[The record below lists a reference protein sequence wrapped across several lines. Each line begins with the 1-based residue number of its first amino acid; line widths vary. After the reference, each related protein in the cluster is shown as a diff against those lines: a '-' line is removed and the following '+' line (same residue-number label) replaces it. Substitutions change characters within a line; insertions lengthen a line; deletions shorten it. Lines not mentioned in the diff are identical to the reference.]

1 MSELRVTDLLP
12 PLGHNN
18 PPRDEPSLFEI
29 AEKKVND
36 VYAEAT
42 LWLDGALVSDQATAD
57 DIANLLT
64 LIREAEA
71 FADATRI
78 AEKKPLDEQI
88 AAIQSRYAP
97 LIGNTKSIKGKTVL
111 AAEACKKA
119 LAPWLAKLA
128 AEQEAAAKKA
138 REEAEAK
145 TRAAQEAIRAADAA
159 NLEARAAAEALV
171 KEAKRADTAANR
183 MEKLTPTA
191 GGAMGRAIGM
201 RSVYTAV
208 LIDPVAAARHFWLT
222 RRDAMVAALQ
232 GLADQDVRA
241 GKHAPD
247 AIPGFRIDES
257 KVPV

>member
-1 MSELRVTDLLP
+1 MASTDGQMML
-12 PLGHNN
+12 
-18 PPRDEPSLFEI
+18 
-29 AEKKVND
+29 
-36 VYAEAT
+36 
-42 LWLDGALVSDQATAD
+42 
-57 DIANLLT
+57 
-64 LIREAEA
+64 
-71 FADATRI
+71 
-78 AEKKPLDEQI
+78 
-88 AAIQSRYAP
+88 
-97 LIGNTKSIKGKTVL
+97 
-111 AAEACKKA
+111 
-119 LAPWLAKLA
+119 
-128 AEQEAAAKKA
+128 
-138 REEAEAK
+138 
-145 TRAAQEAIRAADAA
+145 
-159 NLEARAAAEALV
+159 
-171 KEAKRADTAANR
+171 